1 MNPFDSTFKEAK
13 KQPVEVNPFD
23 KHFVKAVATP
33 LPQGLLGIGPLS
45 TGVMGTTPTTSKDKT
60 IQSYLKDIAVGGADT
75 AGGITRNFFA
85 ELPPSALKVART
97 IGQGIAR
104 TVATVGISAGN
115 IPFQSSNAIM
125 SLPGQKQVPLTE
137 QNLPFAQSIPTKGYS
152 KVTDA
157 LFGGEPINTIP
168 QEIANIKAKMAPYF
182 GEQIASTFSTPL
194 IVGSIL
200 MDLSGFG
207 GGKAGV
213 KSFTSGE
220 IPEQFFKFIAKT
232 SDKKVLADTYRKIG
246 VVDPVVIKTLTEATA
261 PTKTIEEV
269 KDVFINFHRGMKMNL
284 PAGGSFDYSNA
295 VQGLNNTGRS
305 AIMDFIAG
313 KADDETNKLVSS
325 MAETMGLPNK
335 YKGNAALKGDLI
347 KVLDADRALV
357 KTKLGLSDEAKIA
370 AEAKSAG
377 KPIPTTLRDNLGR
390 YNGSQSN
397 ATPTTITPNIPAPI
411 SNTSSRIIDNSL
423 AQDSILLHGGPKNL
437 IGGKLAL
444 GMGVSGNDA
453 GGIFFSPNTP
463 TGEMYAR
470 SYSLKG
476 AIKTGEGAVH
486 QVKLSPNVKIFDA
499 NNPKD
504 MAQLRKFVQPEII
517 NDITTTARNGV
528 MDWATGSQYFENLQ
542 EAGFAGAKLS
552 ERPAG
557 FKLFNKEGKLVSA
570 PTDAISVV
578 VFDNSSFEMLPSTK
592 PLQKKSNTQGGFAK
606 LPDFITGKKGVV
618 EGDPVQTLKNV
629 EKRVGAVNNSK
640 VKINRAEYDSDHFAK
655 KPVDLPEELVNKQI
669 SIEIAREALDNDPM
683 SGLVK
688 YASKTGENAGHL
700 PEVTGVQNSK
710 GFKKTG
716 DTMIT
721 EILGKNLDSETAR
734 AQFDR
739 YVARKRTL
747 TEMETSLKKEI
758 KDFTSS
764 SKGDT
769 EGVAQVAKAEATSL
783 EEQAQQSLGK
793 VPEQFQRDTASLD
806 KMIIDTST
814 NVKAKVG
821 ALDYYRTPDRVLK
834 KIGLDEAAKALRV
847 GYDNYL
853 SELPKQLSVISD
865 WAKQVSKEGNIK
877 IFKWLD
883 GEKNVALNAKE
894 LEVAK
899 EIKQYLG
906 EWANRL
912 NLPDD
917 NQISHYITHIFDLGT
932 MAKEFDEDIAKIIKD
947 RVPGSVYDPFLEK
960 RLGAKGY
967 VQDTWRALDAYIKR
981 AVRKANMDPALE
993 ILKRDSARLE
1003 DSQLQ
1008 YVIKLG
1014 ARINMRPTDWDNLL
1028 DNTIKQLVGY
1038 KFGQR
1043 PTAVISGTL
1052 RRMIY
1057 RGSLGGNISSAI
1069 RNLTQGVNT
1078 FAKLGTRDTLN
1089 GYIKLMNPG
1098 MSKELTESGIL
1109 KESFIQDRTLSST
1122 KQLLQ
1127 KVDKGLFAMF
1137 ELAEKINRGS
1147 AYFGAK
1153 AKALRGGASEQVAI
1167 DYAKKMVRDTQF
1179 VFGSI
1184 DTPVAMQGDIAKTI
1198 FQFGSFSQK
1207 QTEFLL
1213 EMAKNKEYV
1222 GIVRYI
1228 IAALAVVYTV
1238 GQVFNIQGK
1247 DFNPLNYF
1255 SRFGKPPALA
1265 LPIEISKAV
1274 MNVPDQYGKIPTIK
1288 KKIKNITNALK
1299 PLVPAGI
1306 QIDKTLK
1313 GNPLGL
1319 RKKTS
1324 SQKTT
1329 SDNPFNNF

>member
-85 ELPPSALKVART
+85 ELPPSALKATGT

-152 KVTDA
+152 KITDA

-182 GEQIASTFSTPL
+182 GEQAASTFSTPL

-269 KDVFINFHRGMKMNL
+269 KNVFINFARGMKMNL
-284 PAGGSFDYSNA
+284 SAGGSFDYSNA

-313 KADDETNKLVSS
+313 KADGETSKFVSS
-325 MAETMGLPNK
+325 IAETMDLPSK
-335 YKGNAALKGDLI
+335 YKGNAALKEDLV

-423 AQDSILLHGGPKNL
+423 A
-437 IGGKLAL
+437 
-444 GMGVSGNDA
+444 
-453 GGIFFSPNTP
+453 
-463 TGEMYAR
+463 
-470 SYSLKG
+470 
-476 AIKTGEGAVH
+476 
-486 QVKLSPNVKIFDA
+486 
-499 NNPKD
+499 
-504 MAQLRKFVQPEII
+504 
-517 NDITTTARNGV
+517 
-528 MDWATGSQYFENLQ
+528 
-542 EAGFAGAKLS
+542 
-552 ERPAG
+552 
-557 FKLFNKEGKLVSA
+557 
-570 PTDAISVV
+570 
-578 VFDNSSFEMLPSTK
+578 